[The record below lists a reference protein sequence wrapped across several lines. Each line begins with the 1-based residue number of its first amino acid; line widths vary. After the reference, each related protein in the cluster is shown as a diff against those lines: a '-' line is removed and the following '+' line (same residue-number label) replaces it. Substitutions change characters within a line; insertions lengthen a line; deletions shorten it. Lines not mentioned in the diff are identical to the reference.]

1 MRLLTSF
8 IFILSLI
15 QNALA
20 QDCTDLFQAKK
31 QLVANTML
39 CPSAMNED
47 LTQLHKHILETHP
60 DPTYYG
66 EINDLSSAFQNAKA
80 SISQPLSVFDF
91 ILVVNK
97 YLSALK
103 DSHSGI
109 NPKQFLYSVNL
120 NRQVLPFFVE
130 QIDGHFYLSSAHHPD
145 FIIGAELL
153 QIDDFSVSQLY
164 EIGKALSLN
173 EGNAT
178 AARDEIASEYMSVA
192 YNLLT
197 MSLNTPRS
205 ATVTSVDLKGD
216 TVQQTIPF
224 TTSWKYFLSAL
235 FEGKEDNVSYIFDEQ
250 NNGILTI
257 DSFEPLS
264 LSHFKK
270 QVDAF
275 FSEVKL
281 RNCQTVY
288 IDLRNNLGG
297 LLRAEEY
304 LYSYINTNKTPIQTN
319 YLYKRSDYDRFAL
332 LSPIQQMQFVNRA
345 KIVYPNGLIS
355 KEYDFYK
362 LPKGSTYT
370 ILYDY
375 IPENNLNYTFS
386 GDCKLI
392 LNANSMSA
400 SVLFAGWFRHIQRGE
415 ILGATC
421 MGGMGGT
428 FGNPAVITL
437 EHSQIDVMV
446 STLKFTPLHIQERV
460 LAPIE
465 PDVPL
470 KATREDLLERRDPFM
485 RYLKSHQ
492 K

>member
-1 MRLLTSF
+1 MHYLTSLL
-8 IFILSLI
+8 FILVLFCI
-15 QNALA
+15 GHA
-20 QDCTDLFQAKK
+20 QDCTSAFNSKK
-31 QLVANTML
+31 QLVASTLL
-39 CPSAMNED
+39 CPEAMNQD

-60 DPTYYG
+60 SPTYYG
-66 EINDLSSAFQNAKA
+66 ELNDLSNAYQNAKA
-80 SISQPLSVFDF
+80 SIGQPLSVFDF
-91 ILVVNK
+91 IVVINK
-97 YLSALK
+97 YLSVLK

-130 QIDGHFYLSSAHHPD
+130 QIDGHFYISSAHHPD
-145 FIIGAELL
+145 FIIGSELL
-153 QIDDFSVSQLY
+153 QIDDFKVSQLY
-164 EIGKALSLN
+164 DIGKALSLN
-173 EGNAT
+173 EGNAI
-178 AARDEIASEYMSVA
+178 AARDEIANEYMSVA
-192 YNLLT
+192 YNLLM
-197 MSLNTPRS
+197 MSFNTPRMAS
-205 ATVTSVDLKGD
+205 VTSVDLKGD
-216 TVQQTIPF
+216 TIQQYIPF
-224 TTSWKYFLSAL
+224 TASWKYFMSAL
-235 FEGKEDNVSYIFDEQ
+235 FEGKEENVSFIFDDQ

-264 LSHFKK
+264 LTHFKK
-270 QVDAF
+270 QIDAF
-275 FSEVKL
+275 FSEVKQ
-281 RNCQTVY
+281 RNCQTIY

-304 LYSYINTNKTPIQTN
+304 LYSYINTDKTPIQTN

-332 LSPIQQMQFVNRA
+332 LSPIQQMQFINRA

-362 LPKGSTYT
+362 LPKGSTFT

-375 IPENNLNYTFS
+375 VPENNLNYTYP
-386 GDCKLI
+386 GVCKLI
-392 LNANSMSA
+392 LNENSMSA

-415 ILGATC
+415 ILGSTC

-437 EHSQIDVMV
+437 EHSQMDVMV
-446 STLKFTPLHIQERV
+446 STLKFTPLYVQERV

-465 PDVPL
+465 PDVPF
-470 KATREDLLERRDPFM
+470 KATREDILERRDPFL
-485 RYLKSHQ
+485 RYLKGYQ